1 MLLRQESTAHFEL
14 QSNMPNIYCA
24 ALMYEGMCHPLNL
37 CDSFSLFF
45 FFQKNESLWYS
56 FLVLTLRDHKS
67 FLYIYSKHL
76 KDASFIIKAPIVL
89 FSQILLLL

>member
-1 MLLRQESTAHFEL
+1 MAHFEL

-45 FFQKNESLWYS
+45 FQKNESL
-56 FLVLTLRDHKS
+56 
-67 FLYIYSKHL
+67 
-76 KDASFIIKAPIVL
+76 
-89 FSQILLLL
+89 

>member
-45 FFQKNESLWYS
+45 FFKRMKVYDTA
-56 FLVLTLRDHKS
+56 F
-67 FLYIYSKHL
+67 
-76 KDASFIIKAPIVL
+76 
-89 FSQILLLL
+89 